1 MSKYKIEIRHLGIVV
16 REFFTDDLE
25 KAKKIYQRFT
35 VKDNCSTELYIDG
48 RRLRYIDAWELMEVK
63 LDYLDFRSEAVR
75 QREGKGCGIWD

>member
-1 MSKYKIEIRHLGIVV
+1 MSRYKIEIRHLGEVV

-35 VKDNCSTELYIDG
+35 AKDNCSTELYIDG

-63 LDYLDFRSEAVR
+63 LDYLDFRSEKMR
-75 QREGKGCGIWD
+75 QQNGKEEDLWD